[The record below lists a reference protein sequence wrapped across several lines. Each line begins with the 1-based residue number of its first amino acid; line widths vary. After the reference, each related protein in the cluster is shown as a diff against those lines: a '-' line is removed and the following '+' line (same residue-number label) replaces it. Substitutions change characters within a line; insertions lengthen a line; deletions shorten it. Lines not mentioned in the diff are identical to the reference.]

1 MVIPSRNGQ
10 SLLAAQ
16 LPGIVRELAMPP
28 ETSVSEAMAPE
39 ARAPEVK
46 MREAKA
52 SEMKSRE
59 VRASET
65 TASEAMAPKVKVSE
79 VKTPEAIVSEVIV
92 VDNGSSDG
100 TAEWLAAEWPRVE
113 VEQSAEPL
121 SFAAAVNR
129 GIGRAR
135 YSHVCLLNND
145 MLLEPGFFRALRTA
159 FDKVPDLFC
168 ATAQIR
174 FPAGAR
180 REETGKAVMAQ
191 ACPDDFPIRCDEPV
205 AGEDLTWVLYG
216 SGGCSL
222 YDAALLRSLGGM
234 DEAYAPA
241 YVEDLDVGY
250 RAWQRGWP
258 TVFVAG
264 AVVEHRHRATTSRY
278 YTEQQ
283 LAAVLETNYLRFL
296 ARAVAH
302 GPLFRKLW
310 NQAIGRLWR
319 CKDRALRHAASLA
332 LAGGQQELGNYPEE
346 RFLALTCGEVAAFPG
361 GGPPAESNAAGPLV
375 TFAERLET
383 PAAAVLA
390 CHCEV
395 VLVRNGNELALRTAI
410 EWTNRKWRARDKWAG
425 KVPLREPRLPG
436 KT

>member
-1 MVIPSRNGQ
+1 MGRRRAGRPPSVDLILRESLKLACWYAAARIAGWLRPPAIGRSLAPTAGPAAPAGISVVIPSRNGL

-16 LPGIVRELAMPP
+16 LPGIVRELTMP
-28 ETSVSEAMAPE
+28 A
-39 ARAPEVK
+39 
-46 MREAKA
+46 
-52 SEMKSRE
+52 
-59 VRASET
+59 
-65 TASEAMAPKVKVSE
+65 
-79 VKTPEAIVSEVIV
+79 EVIV

-100 TAEWLAAEWPRVE
+100 TAAWLAAEWPRVE
-113 VEQSAEPL
+113 VEVSAEPL

-129 GIGRAR
+129 GIARAR

-145 MLLEPGFFRALRTA
+145 MLLEPGFFRALRDT
-159 FDKVPDLFC
+159 FDRVPGLFC

-174 FPAGAR
+174 FPAGVR

-191 ACPDDFPIRCDEPV
+191 SHPDDFPIRCDEPV

-222 YDAALLRSLGGM
+222 YDAALLRALGGI

-278 YTEQQ
+278 YTEAE
-283 LAAVLETNYLRFL
+283 LAAVLETNYLKFL
-296 ARAVAH
+296 ARTVARR
-302 GPLFRKLW
+302 PLFRKLW
-310 NQAIGRLWR
+310 KQAIGRLR
-319 CKDRALRHAASLA
+319 RRGDRTLRLAAGLA
-332 LAGGQQELGNYPEE
+332 LAGGRREAGTYPEE
-346 RFLALTCGEVAAFPG
+346 RVLALTSGDVAAFPG
-361 GGPPAESNAAGPLV
+361 GDPSAAPLV
-375 TFAERLET
+375 TFAERLEPPT
-383 PAAAVLA
+383 AAVLA
-390 CHCEV
+390 RHCEV
-395 VLVRNGNELALRTAI
+395 VLVRGGNDLALRTAI
-410 EWTNRKWRARDKWAG
+410 EWTEKKWRARDKWAG

-436 KT
+436 ET